1 MRLDVAELTQVIDII
16 IEGCGSEA
24 AIVTQ
29 FALDLAIAARFN
41 TGVHS
46 IDAGEAQR
54 LLRLRIARYR
64 AAHTRSSQAVH

>member
-16 IEGCGSEA
+16 SEGCGSEA

-46 IDAGEAQR
+46 IDAGEA
-54 LLRLRIARYR
+54 
-64 AAHTRSSQAVH
+64 